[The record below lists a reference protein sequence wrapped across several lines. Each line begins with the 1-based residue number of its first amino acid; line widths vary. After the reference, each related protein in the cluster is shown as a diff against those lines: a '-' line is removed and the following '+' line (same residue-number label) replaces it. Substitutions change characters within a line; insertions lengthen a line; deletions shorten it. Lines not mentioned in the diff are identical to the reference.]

1 MARVTFSVLQSCLSF
16 LLFSSFL
23 QLLLTCHVATAAGGG
38 RWQLLLRSVGISAM
52 HMQLLR
58 NDRVIMFDRTDFGP
72 SNISLPGGNCRSNP
86 NDRVSKVD
94 CTAHSVEFDVIS
106 NGIRPLT
113 VQSNTWCS
121 SGSVMPDGTL
131 VQTGGDL
138 DGERRARLFSPCF
151 SNDCDWK
158 ELENGLALRRWYA
171 SNHILPDGSQIIV
184 GGRGQFNFEFY
195 PKTKDPNVYNL
206 PFLAQTNDRGSEN
219 NLYPFVFL
227 NVDGNLFVFA
237 NNRAILL
244 DYNKNTVVKTYPAI
258 PGGDPRS
265 YPSTGSAV
273 LLPLKNLEA
282 IDVEAEVLVCGGA
295 PRGAYE
301 QAWRRNNFIK
311 ALNTC
316 ARIRITDPNPQWVV
330 ESMPQARVM
339 GDMTLLPNGD
349 VLIINGGASGTAA
362 WELGRDPIFA
372 PDLYRPDNPVG
383 SRFETQ
389 NPNTIPRMYH
399 STAVLLR
406 DGRVLVGGSNP
417 HAFYN
422 FTGVLFPTELS
433 LEAFLPSYL
442 DQQFSNLRPMI
453 TSPKSQ
459 VKIKYNMKLKLKFT
473 VSGEVK
479 SPVKVTMVFPSFTTH
494 SFSMN
499 QRVLVLD
506 NIKTPKIWDFFNFL
520 RKGKSTSTYEVEV
533 KTPRSANIAPPG
545 YYMMFVVNQD
555 IPSEGIWVQLQ

>member
-1 MARVTFSVLQSCLSF
+1 MTRATSSRPCLY
-16 LLFSSFL
+16 LLFISSTL
-23 QLLLTCHVATAAGGG
+23 QLLLLFCHVAPAAAAAGGS
-38 RWQLLLRSVGISAM
+38 WQLLQLNVGISAM
-52 HMQLLR
+52 HMQLLH
-58 NDRVIMFDRTDFGP
+58 NDRVITFDRTDFGP
-72 SNISLPGGNCRSNP
+72 SNISLPSGKCRNNQ
-86 NDRVSKVD
+86 NDRVSKLD
-94 CTAHSVEFDVIS
+94 CTAHSVEYDVLG

-121 SGSVMPDGTL
+121 SGSVTPDGTL

-138 DGERRARLFSPCF
+138 DGERRARLFFPCKT
-151 SNDCDWK
+151 NKCDWS
-158 ELENGLALRRWYA
+158 EIDNGLALRRWYA
-171 SNHILPDGSQIIV
+171 SNHILPDGRQIIV

-219 NLYPFVFL
+219 NLYPYVFL
-227 NVDGNLFVFA
+227 NVDGNIFIFA

-244 DYNKNTVVKTYPAI
+244 DYTKNIIVKTYPTI

-273 LLPLKNLEA
+273 FLPLKNLEA
-282 IDVEAEVLVCGGA
+282 ANVEAEVLVCGGA

-301 QAWRRNNFIK
+301 QAWRRNNFVK

-316 ARIRITDPNPQWVV
+316 ARIKITDPNPNWVM
-330 ESMPQARVM
+330 ETMPQARVM
-339 GDMTLLPNGD
+339 GDMTLLPNGN
-349 VLIINGGASGTAA
+349 VLLVNGGASGTAA
-362 WELGRDPIFA
+362 WELGREPVLA
-372 PDLYRPDNPVG
+372 PDLYLPENPVG

-389 NPNTIPRMYH
+389 NPSTIPRMYH

-433 LEAFLPSYL
+433 LESFSPSYL
-442 DQQFSNLRPMI
+442 NQEMSGLRPKI

-459 VKIKYNMKLKLKFT
+459 FKMKYNTKVKLRFS
-473 VSGEVK
+473 VQSEVEN
-479 SPVKVTMVFPSFTTH
+479 PMKVTMVFPSFTTH

-499 QRVLVLD
+499 QRLLVLD
-506 NIKTPKIWDFFNFL
+506 NVKFTRKSKAKTV
-520 RKGKSTSTYEVEV
+520 YEVEV
-533 KTPRSANIAPPG
+533 KTPRSANLAPPG

-555 IPSEGIWVQLQ
+555 VPSEGIWVRLQ